1 MAQRPDAVSVV
12 TQGLLDP
19 ARLLRPEGAAVP
31 SETQRSDLSEFE
43 QRPSGGGGGYSSYSS
58 VSEPSPAAAAS
69 RAAAARKGGAPPT
82 PAGGGYSSA
91 LDNSDYVSSDNDGD
105 NDGDDDSKKSPKIS
119 LCFRLVTRPIFRRE
133 IKKRARKFFFQSC
146 QNELI

>member
-1 MAQRPDAVSVV
+1 MTANDD
-12 TQGLLDP
+12 G
-19 ARLLRPEGAAVP
+19 
-31 SETQRSDLSEFE
+31 
-43 QRPSGGGGGYSSYSS
+43 
-58 VSEPSPAAAAS
+58 
-69 RAAAARKGGAPPT
+69 
-82 PAGGGYSSA
+82 
-91 LDNSDYVSSDNDGD
+91 DNDVGDNDGDNDDGD